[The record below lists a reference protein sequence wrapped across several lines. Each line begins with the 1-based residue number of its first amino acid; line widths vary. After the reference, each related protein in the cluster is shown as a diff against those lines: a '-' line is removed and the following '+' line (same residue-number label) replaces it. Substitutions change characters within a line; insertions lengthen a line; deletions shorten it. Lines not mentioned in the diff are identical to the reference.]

1 MEKKRIRDFGIIPG
15 RVKTGKRNAITDVPG
30 VLVGHCTVNTEENHT
45 GVTVIVPG
53 PGNAFANHYTAA
65 AYVHNGFGKSAGLV
79 QVEEL
84 GTLETP
90 IALTNTLNVGKVW
103 DAPMSINPVVG
114 ECNDC
119 RINQIQKRA
128 VGEKEV
134 RQAFAAA
141 SEEFEEGDVGAGAGT
156 ICYGMKGGI
165 GSASRVICIGEKEY
179 TIGVLVQSNFGAT
192 EDFILNGEA
201 VGPKI
206 LEWKQEKDD
215 MAASEEDKGSIMS
228 ILATDL
234 PLTSRQL
241 KRILKRTGVGIARTG
256 GYTGHGSGE
265 VMIGFTTANRI
276 PSGREEEL
284 LQISAIP
291 EHVINRAFLAAAE
304 AEQEAI
310 LNSMTAAKPT
320 RGRDGELYYSLAEY
334 LNDRNA

>member
-1 MEKKRIRDFGIIPG
+1 MEKKRIRDFGIVPG

-45 GVTVIVPG
+45 GVTVIIPG
-53 PGNAFANHYTAA
+53 PDNAFANHYTAA

-103 DAPMSINPVVG
+103 DALAGIVIEQCQNDGLEPMSINPVVG

-134 RQAFAAA
+134 RQAFETAA
-141 SEEFEEGDVGAGAGT
+141 EEFEEGDVGAGAGT

-192 EDFILNGEA
+192 EDFVLNGEA

-206 LEWKQEKDD
+206 LEWKQEKY
-215 MAASEEDKGSIMS
+215 GCI
-228 ILATDL
+228 
-234 PLTSRQL
+234 R
-241 KRILKRTGVGIARTG
+241 RR
-256 GYTGHGSGE
+256 
-265 VMIGFTTANRI
+265 
-276 PSGREEEL
+276 
-284 LQISAIP
+284 
-291 EHVINRAFLAAAE
+291 
-304 AEQEAI
+304 
-310 LNSMTAAKPT
+310 
-320 RGRDGELYYSLAEY
+320 
-334 LNDRNA
+334 

>member
-1 MEKKRIRDFGIIPG
+1 MGKKRIRDFGIVPG
-15 RVKTGKRNAITDVPG
+15 RVKTGERNAITDVPG
-30 VLVGHCTVNTEENHT
+30 VRVGHCTVKTEENHT

-53 PGNAFANHYTAA
+53 PDNAFAKHYTAA
-65 AYVHNGFGKSAGLV
+65 AYIHNGFGKSAGVV

-90 IALTNTLNVGKVW
+90 IALTNTLNVGKVL
-103 DAPMSINPVVG
+103 DAMVDVVIEQSRKDGIEPQSINPVVG

-119 RINQIQKRA
+119 RINHIQKRA
-128 VGEKEV
+128 IGEKEV
-134 RQAFAAA
+134 REAFAAA
-141 SEEFEEGDVGAGAGT
+141 SEEFEEGDVGAGA
-156 ICYGMKGGI
+156 
-165 GSASRVICIGEKEY
+165 GEKEY

-192 EDFILNGEA
+192 EDFVLNGEA

-206 LEWKQEKDD
+206 LEWKQEKSD

-234 PLTSRQL
+234 PVTSRQL

-276 PSGREEEL
+276 PSGYEEEL
-284 LQISAIP
+284 VQISAIP
-291 EHVINRAFLAAAE
+291 ENIIDRAFLAAAE

-310 LNSMTAAKPT
+310 LNSMTAAEQI
-320 RGRDGELYYSLAEY
+320 RGIAGELYYSLAEY
-334 LNDRNA
+334 LEDRES

>member
-1 MEKKRIRDFGIIPG
+1 MSTMDLE
-15 RVKTGKRNAITDVPG
+15 
-30 VLVGHCTVNTEENHT
+30 
-45 GVTVIVPG
+45 
-53 PGNAFANHYTAA
+53 
-65 AYVHNGFGKSAGLV
+65 KSAGLV

-103 DAPMSINPVVG
+103 DALAGIVIEQCQNDGLEPMSINPVVG

-141 SEEFEEGDVGAGAGT
+141 AEEFEEGDVGAGAGT

-165 GSASRVICIGEKEY
+165 GSSSRVICIGEKEY

-192 EDFILNGEA
+192 EDFVLNGEA

-206 LEWKQEKDD
+206 LEWKQEKND

-241 KRILKRTGVGIARTG
+241 KRILEKNRGWHRTNRRLYGTWKRGSHDRLYNRKPDPIRSRGGAAPDISNPGACDQPGFSCCGGSRTGSDLKFHDGCKTDPRKRG
-256 GYTGHGSGE
+256 GA
-265 VMIGFTTANRI
+265 VLQPCRI
-276 PSGREEEL
+276 S
-284 LQISAIP
+284 
-291 EHVINRAFLAAAE
+291 
-304 AEQEAI
+304 
-310 LNSMTAAKPT
+310 
-320 RGRDGELYYSLAEY
+320 
-334 LNDRNA
+334 

>member
-1 MEKKRIRDFGIIPG
+1 M
-15 RVKTGKRNAITDVPG
+15 
-30 VLVGHCTVNTEENHT
+30 NTEENHT

-103 DAPMSINPVVG
+103 DALVDIVIEQCQNDGLEPMSINPVVG

-141 SEEFEEGDVGAGAGT
+141 SEEFEEGDVGGRCRY

-206 LEWKQEKDD
+206 LEWKQERMIWLHLKKTRFHHEHSGYRSPIDKPSAQTD
-215 MAASEEDKGSIMS
+215 SEKN
-228 ILATDL
+228 
-234 PLTSRQL
+234 R
-241 KRILKRTGVGIARTG
+241 VGIARTG

-265 VMIGFTTANRI
+265 VMIG
-276 PSGREEEL
+276 
-284 LQISAIP
+284 LQQQTGSRPVA
-291 EHVINRAFLAAAE
+291 RR
-304 AEQEAI
+304 
-310 LNSMTAAKPT
+310 NSFNYQQFQSM
-320 RGRDGELYYSLAEY
+320 
-334 LNDRNA
+334 